1 MTCII
6 ILLVQ
11 ALLIVFLLYKQHRQA
26 KRLQLMLTYQ
36 QLLLAHLQFCNDAHE
51 MVLWKE
57 RCDIIQWQKELV
69 SIENYEM
76 AKETQKTIKRIA
88 NMINFY
94 RDNLKAHE
102 ND

>member
-1 MTCII
+1 MTYII

-57 RCDIIQWQKELV
+57 RCDIIQWQKSWCQSRTMKWPRKHRRL
-69 SIENYEM
+69 
-76 AKETQKTIKRIA
+76 
-88 NMINFY
+88 
-94 RDNLKAHE
+94 
-102 ND
+102 